1 MGELK
6 KKKSESNE
14 KVEHQDSV
22 KVEKKKPI
30 KAGWDTR
37 DNVGGIFISKV
48 IAIMEKIKENKNG
61 KILSKNDYRNS
72 YDISDNSLSDCSTI

>member
-22 KVEKKKPI
+22 KVEKKERKKSV
-30 KAGWDTR
+30 KAGWAYR
-37 DNVGGIFISKV
+37 DNVGGIFTSKV
-48 IAIMEKIKENKNG
+48 AAIVRKLLGKE
-61 KILSKNDYRNS
+61 
-72 YDISDNSLSDCSTI
+72 

>member
-14 KVEHQDSV
+14 EVEHQDSV
-22 KVEKKKPI
+22 KVEKKKPV

-37 DNVGGIFISKV
+37 DNVGGIFTSKV
-48 IAIMEKIKENKNG
+48 AAIVRKLKGKE
-61 KILSKNDYRNS
+61 
-72 YDISDNSLSDCSTI
+72 

>member
-30 KAGWDTR
+30 KAGSTHTDDT
-37 DNVGGIFISKV
+37 GGIFTKKI
-48 IAIMEKIKENKNG
+48 IAIMKKIKGQK
-61 KILSKNDYRNS
+61 
-72 YDISDNSLSDCSTI
+72 

>member
-22 KVEKKKPI
+22 KTEKKKPI
-30 KAGWDTR
+30 KAGSTHTDDT
-37 DNVGGIFISKV
+37 GGIFTKKI
-48 IAIMEKIKENKNG
+48 IAIMKKIKGQK
-61 KILSKNDYRNS
+61 
-72 YDISDNSLSDCSTI
+72 

>member
-22 KVEKKKPI
+22 KTEKKKPV
-30 KAGWDTR
+30 KVFPKD
-37 DNVGGIFISKV
+37 DNVGGIFSSKLV
-48 IAIMEKIKENKNG
+48 EIIKRIKECING
-61 KILSKNDYRNS
+61 
-72 YDISDNSLSDCSTI
+72 

>member
-14 KVEHQDSV
+14 KVEHQDST

-30 KAGWDTR
+30 KAGSTHTDDT
-37 DNVGGIFISKV
+37 GGIFTSKV
-48 IAIMEKIKENKNG
+48 AAIVRKLLGKE
-61 KILSKNDYRNS
+61 
-72 YDISDNSLSDCSTI
+72 

>member
-22 KVEKKKPI
+22 KTEKKKPV
-30 KAGWDTR
+30 KAQPI
-37 DNVGGIFISKV
+37 DNGVGGIFTNKV
-48 IAIMEKIKENKNG
+48 VAIMKKLLG
-61 KILSKNDYRNS
+61 KD
-72 YDISDNSLSDCSTI
+72 

>member
-30 KAGWDTR
+30 KAGSTHGD
-37 DNVGGIFISKV
+37 DKGGIFQIKLLQ
-48 IAIMEKIKENKNG
+48 IRKKIMEIWG
-61 KILSKNDYRNS
+61 NS
-72 YDISDNSLSDCSTI
+72 

>member
-14 KVEHQDSV
+14 EVEHRDSV
-22 KVEKKKPI
+22 KVEKKKPV

-37 DNVGGIFISKV
+37 DNVGGIFTSKV
-48 IAIMEKIKENKNG
+48 AAIVRKLKGKE
-61 KILSKNDYRNS
+61 
-72 YDISDNSLSDCSTI
+72 

>member
-14 KVEHQDSV
+14 KVEHQDSA

-30 KAGWDTR
+30 KAGWEHR
-37 DNVGGIFISKV
+37 DNVGGIFTSKV
-48 IAIMEKIKENKNG
+48 AAIVRKLKGKE
-61 KILSKNDYRNS
+61 
-72 YDISDNSLSDCSTI
+72 